1 EPRAQ
6 ALAALEL
13 DLGGARVGTN
23 RDDLLLGQQRN
34 LRFVD
39 DALEQRAP
47 NQVIRYEASEP
58 CAAAGQ
64 IEEMRGRP
72 VQHARR
78 DERRDLVVWNTLPC
92 AELAQPA
99 DRRMRQR
106 DLTAVERGLSET
118 LARLPLDDRDVESAR
133 RERQRERKARGPRAD
148 HGDVEAA
155 RAHHRTDTNAAT
167 RRMRRRFK
175 TEDTRKSRM
184 VEPQAAARCPSLDA
198 ASMTVYR

>member
-1 EPRAQ
+1 
-6 ALAALEL
+6 
-13 DLGGARVGTN
+13 
-23 RDDLLLGQQRN
+23 
-34 LRFVD
+34 
-39 DALEQRAP
+39 
-47 NQVIRYEASEP
+47 
-58 CAAAGQ
+58 
-64 IEEMRGRP
+64 
-72 VQHARR
+72 
-78 DERRDLVVWNTLPC
+78 
-92 AELAQPA
+92 
-99 DRRMRQR
+99 
-106 DLTAVERGLSET
+106 GLSET

-198 ASMTVYR
+198 ASMTVYRYGDGAGARPTTTLSRRIDSASCVRVAPSAASIARSCARHSARTHARPCQIADRP